1 MKIADLAAALGGT
14 LHGDGTLEVVRP
26 VHPADAADGRDVA
39 VAMGASLLPLLAAT
53 RARTA
58 LVPAGAPIPDGALA
72 AWIEVGRPRYA
83 MHKLNALFEPP
94 PFAPPGIHPTAV
106 VEAGAE
112 IGEGCAIGPF
122 VHVGPGARIG
132 AGTIVM
138 SHVSVGEKA
147 TVGRGCLIH
156 AGVRIAHRCTIGDR
170 VIIHQN
176 ASIGADGFSFVTP
189 ERGSVEA
196 AKATGRVEEGTRNVV
211 IERIASLGGVTI
223 GDDVEIGALT
233 AIDRGTLRDT
243 RIGPGTKIDDLV
255 MIGHNV
261 VVGSNCMLC
270 GQAGI
275 AGSTVIGD
283 RVVLGGRA
291 AVADNLRI
299 GDDVVAAGG
308 AAIGSDVEARQV
320 VIGMPAIPKSEF
332 FSQLRNLKRLKALF
346 SDVAEIRRRLG

>member
-1 MKIADLAAALGGT
+1 MKIADLAAAIGGT
-14 LHGDGTLEVVRP
+14 LHGDGSLEVSRP
-26 VHPADAADGRDVA
+26 VHPADAVGPHDVA
-39 VAMGASLLPLLAAT
+39 VAMGAKLLPLLATT
-53 RARTA
+53 RARSA
-58 LVPAGAPIPDGALA
+58 LVPAGVPVPDGLLA

-83 MHKLNALFEPP
+83 MHKVTGLFEPP
-94 PFAPPGIHPTAV
+94 PFAPPGVHPTAC
-106 VEAGAE
+106 VEPGAE
-112 IGEGCAIGPF
+112 IGEGCSIGPF

-132 AGTIVM
+132 AGTILM
-138 SHVSVGEKA
+138 SHVTIGEKA
-147 TVGRGCLIH
+147 SVGRDCLIH
-156 AGVRIAHRCTIGDR
+156 PGVRIAHRCTVGDR

-196 AKATGRVEEGTRNVV
+196 AKATGRVEETTRNVV

-261 VVGSNCMLC
+261 VVGANCMLC

-291 AVADNLRI
+291 AAADNLTI

-308 AAIGSDVEARQV
+308 AAIGSDVEPRQV
-320 VIGMPAIPKSEF
+320 VMGMPAIPKSEF
-332 FSQLRNLKRLKALF
+332 FSQLRNLRRLKALF
-346 SDVAEIRRRLG
+346 ADVSDLKRRLG

>member
-1 MKIADLAAALGGT
+1 MKTAELAAALGGT
-14 LHGDGTLEVVRP
+14 LHGDGTLEVSRP
-26 VHPADAADGRDVA
+26 VHPDDASGPHDVA
-39 VAMGASLLPLLAAT
+39 VAMGASLLPRLATTKA
-53 RARTA
+53 RAA
-58 LVPAGAPIPDGALA
+58 VVAAGSPVPEGLLA
-72 AWIEVGRPRYA
+72 AWIEVGRPRYVL
-83 MHKLNALFEPP
+83 HKLNGLFEPA
-94 PFAPPGIHPTAV
+94 PFAPPGIHPSAV

-112 IGEGCAIGPF
+112 IGPGCSIGAF

-138 SHVSVGEKA
+138 PHASVGERA
-147 TVGRGCLIH
+147 TVGRDCLIH
-156 AGVRIAHRCTIGDR
+156 AGARIAHRCTIGDR

-211 IERIASLGGVTI
+211 IERIASLGAVTV

-261 VVGSNCMLC
+261 VIGANSMLC
-270 GQAGI
+270 GQVGI

-283 RVVLGGRA
+283 RVVLGGKV
-291 AVADNLRI
+291 AVADNLTI
-299 GDDVVAAGG
+299 GDDVVAAGN
-308 AAIGSDVEARQV
+308 AAIGSDVAPRQV
-320 VIGMPAIPKSEF
+320 VIGVPAMSKSEF
-332 FSQLRNLKRLKALF
+332 FSQLRNLRRLKTLF
-346 SDVAEIRRRLG
+346 SDVAALKRRLG